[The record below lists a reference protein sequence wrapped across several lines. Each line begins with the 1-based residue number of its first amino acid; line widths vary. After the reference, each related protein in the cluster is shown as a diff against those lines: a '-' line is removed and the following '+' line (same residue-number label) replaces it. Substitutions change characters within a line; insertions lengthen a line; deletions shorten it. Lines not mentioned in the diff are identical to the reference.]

1 MTKKKKPTK
10 ISDDSD
16 FRTKISDADFRRM
29 MRRRK
34 PTKKLR
40 ELMQDVHAGPWP
52 GEEDQVRPFNPNDP
66 ADETWPIPGIP
77 TEDFGPDEALNAA
90 ICAANPTAKPS
101 NPKDVLGIL
110 KVPFS
115 TVSSAV
121 IAEIGVGMFEGARKY
136 GRHNYRVIG
145 VRASVYYDA
154 TMRHLTSWFE
164 GEDIDPASGINHI
177 GKALASLV
185 VLRDAMFM
193 GNLVD
198 DRPPPL
204 PTGWQGAMDD
214 KVKEITARMPNAVPP
229 YTAVGE
235 AAKRENKPV
244 SDKFVFEPGWP
255 RKRKQPPVE

>member
-1 MTKKKKPTK
+1 MTQDKEVVGVNR
-10 ISDDSD
+10 ISTNPDDV
-16 FRTKISDADFRRM
+16 
-29 MRRRK
+29 
-34 PTKKLR
+34 L
-40 ELMQDVHAGPWP
+40 
-52 GEEDQVRPFNPNDP
+52 N
-66 ADETWPIPGIP
+66 
-77 TEDFGPDEALNAA
+77 TEIVAN
-90 ICAANPTAKPS
+90 NPTAKPS

-121 IAEIGVGMFEGARKY
+121 TAEIGVGMFEGARKY

-154 TMRHLTSWFE
+154 TMRHLTAWFE
-164 GEDIDPASGINHI
+164 GEDIDPASGISHI

-193 GNLVD
+193 KNFVD

-204 PTGWQGAMDD
+204 PSGWQEDMNE
-214 KVKEITARMPNAVPP
+214 KIKEITARMPNAVPP